1 MEGRCSCYGRKYVHA
16 DYGNLLM
23 STLVAFM
30 PSFAIGYAIRFMLG
44 RRKKEFAT
52 YELIT
57 VLLEEISLLLYYI
70 WKISKRIVEAKW
82 CYMEIQSVLPETP
95 MGGSR

>member
-1 MEGRCSCYGRKYVHA
+1 MEENMSMLTT

-52 YELIT
+52 YELIE
-57 VLLEEISLLLYYI
+57 L
-70 WKISKRIVEAKW
+70 
-82 CYMEIQSVLPETP
+82 
-95 MGGSR
+95 

>member
-1 MEGRCSCYGRKYVHA
+1 
-16 DYGNLLM
+16 M
-23 STLVAFM
+23 SMLTTGIYLCQLLVAFM

-57 VLLEEISLLLYYI
+57 VLLEEIRFYCTIYR
-70 WKISKRIVEAKW
+70 KISKRIVEAKW